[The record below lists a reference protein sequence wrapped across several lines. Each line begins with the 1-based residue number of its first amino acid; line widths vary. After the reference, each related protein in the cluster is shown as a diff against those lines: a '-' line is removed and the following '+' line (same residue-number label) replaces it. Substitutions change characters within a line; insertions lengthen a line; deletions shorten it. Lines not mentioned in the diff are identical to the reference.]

1 MQFVEPALAT
11 LQAGAPAGDGW
22 LHEVKFDGYRIQ
34 AHVSGGDVRLL
45 TRAGLDWTKKF
56 GEAVPA
62 ALGGLDCE
70 DAIVDGEI
78 VVIADSGA
86 SSFSLLQQDLSERR
100 TDRFVYYVFDLL
112 RLDGKDLRAE
122 PLVERKH
129 ALQELLAGNDE
140 EGPVR
145 FSDHFA
151 EPGKSMLKHV
161 CRLGLEGIVSKRA
174 DAPYRSGR
182 GLYWIKSKCTQRQE
196 FVIGGYLPS
205 EKTGRAL
212 RSLLVGYYEDGAL
225 HYAGRVGT
233 GFSTKSADELESKLD
248 RSKAKTSPFDA
259 AVPDA
264 KKVIWVKPTLVGE
277 VEFRSWTSDRASA
290 AAFIDGAAIAR
301 SKKPIEVRQTLSFF
315 AIYTDPYGLHGI
327 AVPARM
333 VLHFVAPRGGVI
345 ELRGCSG
352 LQQAASTDKAANLD
366 VTRRPTASSVRR
378 PLPER
383 CPASSL
389 TLRGIASCDDRVR
402 VLHWRGRGWMPA
414 GCSCRRARSPFSP

>member
-1 MQFVEPALAT
+1 MSRSRDVVEVVAKALADHPDAVRVTERQHRGQT
-11 LQAGAPAGDGW
+11 LVELFMAPGDLGR
-22 LHEVKFDGYRIQ
+22 VIGRQ
-34 AHVSGGDVRLL
+34 GRTA
-45 TRAGLDWTKKF
+45 
-56 GEAVPA
+56 A
-62 ALGGLDCE
+62 ALRTLV
-70 DAIVDGEI
+70 A
-78 VVIADSGA
+78 AT
-86 SSFSLLQQDLSERR
+86 SE
-100 TDRFVYYVFDLL
+100 
-112 RLDGKDLRAE
+112 LDG
-122 PLVERKH
+122 
-129 ALQELLAGNDE
+129 
-140 EGPVR
+140 
-145 FSDHFA
+145 
-151 EPGKSMLKHV
+151 
-161 CRLGLEGIVSKRA
+161 
-174 DAPYRSGR
+174 
-182 GLYWIKSKCTQRQE
+182 
-196 FVIGGYLPS
+196 
-205 EKTGRAL
+205 
-212 RSLLVGYYEDGAL
+212 
-225 HYAGRVGT
+225 
-233 GFSTKSADELESKLD
+233 
-248 RSKAKTSPFDA
+248 SKAKTSPFDA

-402 VLHWRGRGWMPA
+402 VLHWCGRG
-414 GCSCRRARSPFSP
+414 